1 MKCVSSKVFFMQKTR
16 RKRCPECGF
25 LSTQKWG
32 KRNGHQRYKCNN
44 CGSLFNASRK
54 DITQQNRFVWFEWW
68 IIRKQTIIEISQM
81 SGYSARTLR
90 RWFDDYLKSYPQWE
104 IQRREKVN
112 LLIDGTWFPNKL
124 CLVLFRDENIKT
136 TLFYRLTDNEWEDE
150 IYEDLV
156 NIQNLGIE
164 IESVTSDGGRNI
176 IKSVK
181 RACPQAKR
189 QRCLAHIQRYK
200 TS

>member
-1 MKCVSSKVFFMQKTR
+1 MQKTR
-16 RKRCPECGF
+16 RRRCPECGF

-68 IIRKQTIIEISQM
+68 ILRKQTIIEISQM
-81 SGYSARTLR
+81 SGYSERTLR

-112 LLIDGTWFPNKL
+112 LLIDGVKKKL
-124 CLVLFRDENIKT
+124 LLGFNNLNI
-136 TLFYRLTDNEWEDE
+136 
-150 IYEDLV
+150 
-156 NIQNLGIE
+156 
-164 IESVTSDGGRNI
+164 
-176 IKSVK
+176 
-181 RACPQAKR
+181 
-189 QRCLAHIQRYK
+189 
-200 TS
+200 